1 MKEGMKAP
9 DFELKDKDDKVI
21 RLYDIKSDYIVVYFY
36 PKDNTP
42 GCTIEANDFTYYLD
56 EFRKLSSVVIG
67 ISGGDSE
74 SKEKFCKKHN
84 LKVLLLSDPDFKV
97 SKSYGAYGEK
107 SFMGRKYNGI
117 FRNTYVLDKNKKII
131 KIYEN
136 VSAKNH
142 AKEVLDFLKSL

>member
-1 MKEGMKAP
+1 MKAP
-9 DFELKDKDDKVI
+9 DFELKDKDDNVVK
-21 RLYDIKSDYIVVYFY
+21 LFDIKNYAVVYFY

-42 GCTIEANDFTYYLD
+42 GCTIEANDFTFYLD
-56 EFRKLSSVVIG
+56 EFRKFDTIVVG
-67 ISGGDSE
+67 ISGGDSK
-74 SKEKFCKKHN
+74 SKEKFCKKYN
-84 LKVLLLSDPDFKV
+84 LKVLLLSDSDFKV

-117 FRNTYVLDKNKKII
+117 FRNTYIIDKNKKII

-142 AKEVLDFLKSL
+142 AKEVLRILQKLNNK